1 MKTLKNSTIEQ
12 KWLEFLI
19 NWGWL
24 ILILIG
30 TLVLAFMELK

>member
-30 TLVLAFMELK
+30 TIVIAFMGSK